1 MWKKDVLQ
9 RRVGERLRECV
20 SGKERRCQI
29 MAIPDRLHLPFYS
42 GPSAIS
48 IVIPTFLPHGNS
60 EHGNPNYSGRET
72 EIATLSVL
80 IPKRQVMPWHYELL
94 VAATVLNAARRAETM

>member
-80 IPKRQVMPWHYELL
+80 IPKRPGHAMAL
-94 VAATVLNAARRAETM
+94 